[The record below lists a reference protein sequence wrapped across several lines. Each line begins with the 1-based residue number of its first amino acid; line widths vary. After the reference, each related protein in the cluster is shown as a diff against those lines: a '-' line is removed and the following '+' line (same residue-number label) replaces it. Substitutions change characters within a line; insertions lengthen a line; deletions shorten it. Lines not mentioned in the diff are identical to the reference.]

1 MIKKI
6 KLDNIDLANFFGIQN
21 KNLKLIKSSFPDLEI
36 TARGVTIKASGD
48 SSDLD
53 LFNQKICAI
62 LDLSRQRKITHNDF
76 KAILMNSSSEL
87 FSEDILL
94 HANSSIIKPKTKKQK
109 MMIDL
114 SQKNDL
120 LFISGPAGT
129 GKTYISVC
137 LAVKAL
143 KNKEVKRIVL
153 ARPAVES
160 GESLG
165 FLPGD
170 LKEKIDPYMAPLYD
184 ALTDLLSASKLKYYI
199 KNKIIEIVPL
209 AFMRGRTLDSSFVIL
224 DEAQNAT
231 VSQMKMFLTRMG
243 NSAKFIITGDET
255 QVDLPNNKKSGFI
268 HAMNILKNVKK
279 IGFLKLDD
287 KDVVRHHIV
296 KLIIKAY
303 KENE

>member
-1 MIKKI
+1 LIKKI
-6 KLDNIDLANFFGIQN
+6 TLDNIDLANFFGIQN
-21 KNLKLIKSSFPDLEI
+21 KNLKLIKSSFPDLDI
-36 TARGVTIKASGD
+36 TARGVTIKASGNQ
-48 SSDLD
+48 SDIH
-53 LFNQKICAI
+53 LFNQKMCDII
-62 LDLSRQRKITHNDF
+62 DLSRQKKISHNDF
-76 KAILMNSSSEL
+76 KAILMNRSSEL
-87 FSEDILL
+87 FSEDIIL
-94 HANSSIIKPKTKKQK
+94 HTNSSIIKPKTKKQK
-109 MMIDL
+109 MMVDL

-120 LFISGPAGT
+120 LFVSGPAGT

-184 ALTDLLSASKLKYYI
+184 ALTDLVTISKLKYYI

-209 AFMRGRTLDSSFVIL
+209 AFMRGRTLDGSFVIL

-231 VSQMKMFLTRMG
+231 IPQMKMFLTRMG
-243 NSAKFIITGDET
+243 SSAKFIITGDET